1 MKKFIAIS
9 LWFQCLWV
17 LAVVGNYNAQYITL
31 GLAIFTLL
39 LTKATTDFPW
49 IKFFFIATLGILIDY
64 VNIQLGILD
73 FQQSSLP
80 IWLISLWLVFVWYA
94 YFLYQVIQG
103 YSFFLISTCGAVGG
117 SMSYLGGEK
126 LGAVSFSADFNI
138 AMTALTVEWFV
149 IVYVLLKVFS
159 YERQN
164 VAS

>member
-17 LAVVGNYNAQYITL
+17 LAVVGSYNAQYITL

-39 LTKATTDFPW
+39 LTKAATDFPW
-49 IKFFFIATLGILIDY
+49 IKFFFIATLGILIDH

-126 LGAVSFSADFNI
+126 LGAVSFSVDFNI

>member
-39 LTKATTDFPW
+39 LTKAITDFPW
-49 IKFFFIATLGILIDY
+49 IKFFFIATLGILIDH

-80 IWLISLWLVFVWYA
+80 I
-94 YFLYQVIQG
+94 
-103 YSFFLISTCGAVGG
+103 
-117 SMSYLGGEK
+117 
-126 LGAVSFSADFNI
+126 
-138 AMTALTVEWFV
+138 
-149 IVYVLLKVFS
+149 
-159 YERQN
+159 
-164 VAS
+164 